1 MDNVIPFPR
10 ARLRLNKIEPTE
22 EPNHRAIALN
32 SYVQYYKQI
41 LDTRPTR
48 EFTEMEL
55 KMLHFLSEAY
65 ISTALIFEGKGEF
78 HPYHPLVQ
86 DIIE

>member
-1 MDNVIPFPR
+1 MDNVIPFPK
-10 ARLRLNKIEPTE
+10 ARLRLSRVEPE
-22 EPNHRAIALN
+22 QEVNHRAIALN

-41 LDTRPTR
+41 LDTRPSR

-65 ISTALIFEGKGEF
+65 ISTALVFEGQGEF
-78 HPYHPLVQ
+78 HPYHPLVR
-86 DIIE
+86 DIID